1 MKIKISVYSNVKI
14 CLSSKFGW
22 NRPSNFVWDIE
33 NVKRLQ
39 TGRQTTNKMWSKNIT
54 WTFSSGQLKCHF
66 QHKMTR
72 KTKMKFLKPYC
83 AYIGLQKSYSKK
95 WFVYC
100 WKCKRS
106 SGKPCFYVKNVMI
119 YIKIIIEV
127 GRGIRNDMVYE
138 GNFNELKR
146 TL

>member
-22 NRPSNFVWDIE
+22 NRPSNFGWDIE

-106 SGKPCFYVKNVMI
+106 SENHVFMWRTSWFTSKLSSRLA
-119 YIKIIIEV
+119 E
-127 GRGIRNDMVYE
+127 VYE
-138 GNFNELKR
+138 MIWFMKGILMN
-146 TL
+146 